1 MAPCSCYCSGR
12 DAGAVAG
19 LFPPQQRVL
28 ALPAEVP
35 LTPRAAERLGREAA
49 IQPFD
54 QAAKALA
61 IDWGMSMHGRQL
73 QRWSQALGRSLVV
86 HRDQEVLACQER
98 GVRPPPP
105 PNEPQLLVIGLDGGR
120 VQSREKDAQTG
131 SRWVEDKV
139 CTISTYL
146 PGDGDQKEAQPLVT
160 TSVATMRDSA
170 AFGPMVRVEAERR
183 GVRTALQIL
192 ALCDGGNWIDPLLG
206 TFFGMLVRIID
217 WCHASEHLWEAARA
231 AFGQTTEAAMWGE
244 RWEAMLWNGKV
255 EAVIQALRI
264 QSQRLGPPQDED
276 GPQHP
281 RRVLAQN
288 VGYFSK
294 HKEHMRY
301 PDYRAKGWP
310 IGSGVTEAAV
320 KQFNKRVKGTEQFWL
335 EERVEPILMLRAL
348 WISQDQ
354 RWSTFWTNR
363 PAYVN

>member
-1 MAPCSCYCSGR
+1 
-12 DAGAVAG
+12 VTG
-19 LFPPQQRVL
+19 LFPPQERSL

-54 QAAKALA
+54 QAAKALQ
-61 IDWGMSMHGRQL
+61 IDWGMTMHGRQV

-86 HRDQEVLACQER
+86 HRDREVLAYQER

-120 VQSREKDAQTG
+120 VQSREKDEETG

-139 CTISTYL
+139 CTITTYL
-146 PGDGDQKEAQPLVT
+146 PGDGDEKEAQPLVT
-160 TSVATMRDSA
+160 TSVATMRDST
-170 AFGPMVRVEAERR
+170 AFGPMVRLEAERR
-183 GVRTALQIL
+183 GVRTASQIL
-192 ALCDGGNWIDPLLG
+192 ALCDGGNWIDPLLAV
-206 TFFGMLVRIID
+206 FFGLIVRIID
-217 WCHASEHLWEAARA
+217 WCHASQHLWDAARA
-231 AFGQTTEAAMWGE
+231 AFGANTPEAALGGE
-244 RWEAMLWNGKV
+244 RWEAMLWHGKV
-255 EAVIQALRI
+255 EAVIEALTLESR
-264 QSQRLGPPQDED
+264 RLGPPRDD
-276 GPQHP
+276 DPPQHP

-288 VGYFSK
+288 VGYFTK

-301 PDYRAKGWP
+301 PEYRAKGWP

-320 KQFNKRVKGTEQFWL
+320 KQFNKRVKGTEQFWR

-348 WISQDQ
+348 WISQDN
-354 RWSTFWTNR
+354 RWSAFWTNR